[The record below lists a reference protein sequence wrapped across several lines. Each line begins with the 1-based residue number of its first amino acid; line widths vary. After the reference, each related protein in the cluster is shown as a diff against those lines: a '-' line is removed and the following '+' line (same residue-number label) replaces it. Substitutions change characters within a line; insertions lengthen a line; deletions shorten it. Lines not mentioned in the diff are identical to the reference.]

1 VTISIPG
8 PAVLHARVWRVRAG
22 EAGIM
27 SYNAYNARPLPR
39 ASTPI
44 QEMDVEA
51 FAAYK
56 DISSM
61 VAAGSGIFPES
72 LDVSTGRFPSSP
84 RASSL
89 LWSAMPQ
96 VGCDCAC
103 VVWRTAARL
112 LTAMRVHKLAGTETA
127 SASSLTSVP
136 KQTRCWA
143 RVPGGCRRTARAP
156 RGRPRTRN

>member
-1 VTISIPG
+1 MS
-8 PAVLHARVWRVRAG
+8 AG

-51 FAAYK
+51 FATYK

-72 LDVSTGRFPSSP
+72 LDVSTGRSPSSP

-89 LWSAMPQ
+89 LWSAPGRKSAVIAPASCGGLRPACLLPCAFTNFRALKPQ
-96 VGCDCAC
+96 A
-103 VVWRTAARL
+103 L
-112 LTAMRVHKLAGTETA
+112 PH
-127 SASSLTSVP
+127 
-136 KQTRCWA
+136 
-143 RVPGGCRRTARAP
+143 
-156 RGRPRTRN
+156 